1 MRFIKI
7 HYQNY
12 IDMNKPTL
20 LILAAGIGSRYGGN
34 KQIQGFGPTEET
46 IMEYSIFDAI
56 RAGFGKVVFI
66 VRGEI
71 LEMVQEIFLP
81 KLKGK
86 IEVEFVVQSL
96 ASLVPTE
103 FVNEQRSKPFGT
115 GHAVLCAREVI
126 QEPFAVINADD
137 FYGRE
142 AFDELGKFLTSK
154 VKPDLHCMVGYAIK
168 NVLSD
173 NGTVSRGVCETNKD
187 NQLIGMVERTSIA
200 REGNAIFSTEA
211 DDKLEISPE
220 TPVSMNCWG
229 FHPSFFVETEKLWKV
244 FLSSNHSNLKSEFYI
259 PMVANSL
266 IQEGKAAIEILEGGK
281 IWFGVTYPEDK
292 TVVVQALKQLH
303 ESGEYPAKLWE

>member
-1 MRFIKI
+1 
-7 HYQNY
+7 
-12 IDMNKPTL
+12 MNKPTL

-34 KQIQGFGPTEET
+34 KQIQGFGPSEET

-66 VRGEI
+66 VREEI

-86 IEVEFVVQSL
+86 VDMEFVVQSL
-96 ASLVPTE
+96 GSQVPSE
-103 FVNEQRSKPFGT
+103 NFNEERSKPFGT
-115 GHAVLCAREVI
+115 GHAVLCAKEVI
-126 QEPFAVINADD
+126 KEPFAVINADD

-142 AFDELGKFLTSK
+142 AFDELGKFLTSQ

-187 NQLIGMVERTSIA
+187 NQLVGMVERTSIA

-211 DDKLEISPE
+211 GKMLEISPE

-229 FHPSFFVETEKLWKV
+229 FHPSFFVETEILWKE
-244 FLSSNHSNLKSEFYI
+244 FLSRNHSNLKSEFYI

-292 TVVVQALKQLH
+292 SVVVQALKQLH
-303 ESGEYPAKLWE
+303 ESGEYPTKLWE